1 MNNGLSEYD
10 RCIALNMV
18 KNPHLVDIKRTLPI
32 GKLNMKGTDKYTI
45 FYKKIGTKLISSYN
59 VTDLE
64 ECYARGGMLVLLTR
78 LWPCN

>member
-1 MNNGLSEYD
+1 MIE
-10 RCIALNMV
+10 
-18 KNPHLVDIKRTLPI
+18 HE
-32 GKLNMKGTDKYTI
+32 GTDNYTI

-64 ECYARGGMLVLLTR
+64 ECYARGGMLVLLTT